1 MKDENSAAPPV
12 EPGAPPSALRSRT
25 DFCTALRWSLG
36 HAIARRSRRL
46 TWMDPDF
53 ASWPLGDPQLL
64 QDLTTWLKLP
74 QRRLVLIA
82 HRFDAVPR
90 LHPRFVTWRRDWS
103 HAIEAWAPSDGVEL
117 RMPTLAID
125 DDRLC
130 LQVFD
135 CTHWRGRLSFSEHEV
150 RQWRD
155 EIDVLLQRCEASF
168 PVNLAGL

>member
-1 MKDENSAAPPV
+1 MTDDTSAPPA
-12 EPGAPPSALRSRT
+12 PGEPPSALRSRA
-25 DFCTALRWSLG
+25 DFHAALRWSLG
-36 HAIARRSRRL
+36 HAIASRSRRL

-53 ASWPLGDPQLL
+53 AIWPLGDAALL

-82 HRFDAVPR
+82 QRFDAVPR

-103 HAIEAWAPSDGVEL
+103 HAIEAWAPSDGIDV

-130 LQVFD
+130 LRVFD
-135 CTHWRGRLSFSEHEV
+135 STHWRGRLSFDEHAV

-155 EIDVLLQRCEASF
+155 EIDALLQRCEAAF
-168 PVNLAGL
+168 PVHHVGL

>member
-1 MKDENSAAPPV
+1 MTDDTSVPPA
-12 EPGAPPSALRSRT
+12 PGAPPSALRSRA
-25 DFCTALRWSLG
+25 DFHAALRWSLG
-36 HAIARRSRRL
+36 HAVTHRSRRL

-53 ASWPLGDPQLL
+53 AIWPLSDPELL

-74 QRRLVLIA
+74 QRRLVLIG

-90 LHPRFVTWRRDWS
+90 LHPRFVSWRRDWS
-103 HAIEAWAPSDGVEL
+103 HAIEAWAPSEGVDV

-135 CTHWRGRLSFSEHEV
+135 STHWRGRLSLDEQAV

-155 EIDVLLQRCEASF
+155 EIDALLQRCEAAF
-168 PVNLAGL
+168 PVNQVGL

>member
-1 MKDENSAAPPV
+1 MNDDHSTPEST
-12 EPGAPPSALRSRT
+12 GSPPSALRSRA
-25 DFCTALRWSLG
+25 DFHAALRWSLD
-36 HAIARRSRRL
+36 HALASRSRRL

-53 ASWPLGDPQLL
+53 AIWPLGDPGLL
-64 QDLTTWLKLP
+64 QALTHWLKLP

-90 LHPRFVTWRRDWS
+90 LHPRFVAWRRDWS
-103 HAIEAWAPSDGVEL
+103 HAIDAWAPSEGVEVH
-117 RMPTLAID
+117 MPTLAID

-135 CTHWRGRLSFSEHEV
+135 STHWRGRLSFSEQDV

-155 EIDVLLQRCEASF
+155 EIDALLQRCEAAF
-168 PVNLAGL
+168 PVHQVGL